1 MLDVTLRLKVIYDFG
16 RHELVHELVLR
27 GDYIVEKRWLVE

>member
-1 MLDVTLRLKVIYDFG
+1 MLDLALRLKVIYDCG

-27 GDYIVEKRWLVE
+27 WDYIVEKRWLVE